1 MGGAY
6 FVLDL
11 EKVGYRPTFYLQDKL
26 LAPARR
32 ASMQGTEQL
41 HRLIQP
47 VVERLGYEL
56 LGIDFKPQQG
66 KGLLRIYID
75 SPLGITLSDCEKA
88 SHQVSG
94 LLDVEDPIASAYT
107 LEVSSPGVDRPLFT
121 REHFSR
127 FAGHRVR
134 IQLHGKQDG
143 RRKYTGVLRGL
154 QQDSVVIEE
163 GGQLVNVPVESIAK
177 ANLVPEI

>member
-1 MGGAY
+1 
-6 FVLDL
+6 
-11 EKVGYRPTFYLQDKL
+11 
-26 LAPARR
+26 
-32 ASMQGTEQL
+32 MQATEL
-41 HRLIQP
+41 HRLIEP
-47 VVERLGYEL
+47 VVKRLGYEL
-56 LGIDFKPQQG
+56 LGVDFKPQ
-66 KGLLRIYID
+66 GLLRIYID
-75 SPLGITLSDCEKA
+75 SPLGITLSDCETV

-94 LLDVEDPIASAYT
+94 LLDVEDPINGAYT
-107 LEVSSPGVDRPLFT
+107 LEVSSPGLDRPLFT

-143 RRKYTGVLRGL
+143 RRKFTGVLRGL

-163 GGQLVNVPVESIAK
+163 DGHLVNVPMESIAK